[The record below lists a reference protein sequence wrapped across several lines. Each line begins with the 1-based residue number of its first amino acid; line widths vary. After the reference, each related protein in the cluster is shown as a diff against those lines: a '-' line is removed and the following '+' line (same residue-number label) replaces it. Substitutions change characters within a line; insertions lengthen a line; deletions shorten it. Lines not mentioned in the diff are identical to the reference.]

1 MTALLVALAGGLG
14 AMTRFLV
21 DTEIGRR
28 TPRLGVPLGT
38 LVVNVTGSLLLGW
51 ITGWWAF
58 HTGDPGLRL
67 ILGTGFMG
75 GYTTF
80 STASVEAARM
90 ARGDQ
95 NLRASIHAGV
105 VLLLSVTA
113 AALGTWLGSL

>member
-14 AMTRFLV
+14 ALTRFVV
-21 DTEIGRR
+21 DTEVGRR

-58 HTGDPGLRL
+58 HTGDPALKL

-90 ARGDQ
+90 ARGGE
-95 NLRASIHAGV
+95 NLRSAIHAGV